1 MKRKFLVALIALSLL
16 SFIPAVAAAG
26 YSDVVTD
33 DTGDVMRFISEED
46 WTLVE
51 NPQLDIVKVEVFEDG
66 DWVHVE
72 LTVVG
77 AITDSPSIEYEIILK
92 CSGGGTY
99 EIYYTDGE
107 CEVFAERYYD
117 GGAWSNYFEPPTHGA
132 GTETLTIVFT
142 RENIGEPE
150 DLLISEVYA
159 LDQSKMEI
167 DMAGPDADYPEG
179 YGEGQFE
186 PVNPILNVDYDPD
199 AFPMDVTVQIGLQ
212 NDGDQAG
219 DISLYIEGTLV
230 YTLSVPANGE
240 NTYEH
245 TYTFD
250 EAGSYQI
257 EFYDQSHTVFV
268 SEPDED
274 DETPPDDDDETPPED
289 DDDDETPPDDDD
301 ETPPEDDD
309 ETPPDDDGED
319 DNDENG
325 DDDDDDAPGFALIL
339 LLISMATALMIYHKK
354 KA

>member
-1 MKRKFLVALIALSLL
+1 MKRKILVALIALSLL
-16 SFIPAVAAAG
+16 SFIPAVAAAE

-33 DTGDVMRFISEED
+33 DTGDVLRLVGPTED
-46 WTLVE
+46 DWILVE

-66 DWVHVE
+66 DWVYVE

-77 AITDSPSIEYEIILK
+77 TITDSPDIDYEIFLK

-99 EIYYTDGE
+99 EIYYSDGE
-107 CEVFAERYYD
+107 CEVFGERYYD
-117 GGAWSNYFEPPTHGA
+117 GGAWGNHFEPPTDGA
-132 GTETLTIVFT
+132 GTSTLTIVFT

-159 LDQSKMEI
+159 RDEIKMDI

-179 YGEGQFE
+179 YGDGRFE
-186 PVNPILNVDYDPD
+186 PVDPVFNVIYDMD
-199 AFPMDVTVQIGLQ
+199 DFPMDVTVQIGLR

-219 DISLYIEGTLV
+219 DVSLYIEGTLV

-240 NTYEH
+240 NIYEH

-268 SEPDED
+268 NEPDD
-274 DETPPDDDDETPPED
+274 DYETPPDDDDETPP

-309 ETPPDDDGED
+309 
-319 DNDENG
+319 DENG